1 MADAAD
7 ARLERVRDAI
17 VIRRK
22 RIAEETRLREEAE
35 KKRIAEETRLREEEK
50 KRTAEETRLREE
62 EKKRK
67 AEETRRWKE
76 ETKRVTQEMLE
87 IGVTTWLE
95 RDKER
100 REESSWRES
109 GGDGAWEQEKE
120 RRKLAKR
127 ERQKRYHQEVKQEMI
142 NWRCDQDTIEYTLER
157 MQKKQKKP
165 SC

>member
-22 RIAEETRLREEAE
+22 RIAEETRLREEADN
-35 KKRIAEETRLREEEK
+35 KRIAEETRLREEEK

-87 IGVTTWLE
+87 IGLTTWLE

-100 REESSWRES
+100 RE
-109 GGDGAWEQEKE
+109 
-120 RRKLAKR
+120 
-127 ERQKRYHQEVKQEMI
+127 
-142 NWRCDQDTIEYTLER
+142 
-157 MQKKQKKP
+157 
-165 SC
+165 